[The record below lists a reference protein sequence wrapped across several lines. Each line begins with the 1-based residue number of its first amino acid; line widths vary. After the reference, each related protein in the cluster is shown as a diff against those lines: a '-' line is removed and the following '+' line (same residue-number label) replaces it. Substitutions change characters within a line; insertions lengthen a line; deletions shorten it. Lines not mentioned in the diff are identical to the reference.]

1 MNEKAWVKIPSMYGA
16 VGESAVTFIDASFLT
31 KDGIVKKY
39 PDPDFGS
46 LLITEI
52 YDKIQIFA
60 IKKGLFR
67 KKYLC
72 PSCGEELNLDAKRI
86 IETEHK
92 LRIKELPPFA
102 IRISLPSVECSHCHK
117 ICGIDL
123 DGTTSFNLNEAIIR
137 AFDTENI
144 KP

>member
-1 MNEKAWVKIPSMYGA
+1 MGA

-39 PDPDFGS
+39 PDPDFGN

-67 KKYLC
+67 RKYLC
-72 PSCGEELNLDAKRI
+72 PSCGEELNPDAKRI
-86 IETEHK
+86 IENGTK
-92 LRIKELPPFA
+92 AADKKTSTFRNSNK
-102 IRISLPSVECSHCHK
+102 PSFC
-117 ICGIDL
+117 
-123 DGTTSFNLNEAIIR
+123 
-137 AFDTENI
+137 
-144 KP
+144 